1 MKTLLMATDLSARS
15 DRAFDRAVK
24 VAQAHNAQ
32 LHVVHIVDE
41 GLPAKIAE
49 AQKEA
54 AAENIR
60 EHLESLPKDVAATIK
75 ADVKSGKGSASI
87 VKYAKK
93 IGAELIVLG
102 LHDASHESIFRG
114 TTSEKIIRKGELP
127 VLVVSERARNGYRRV
142 LAAVDFSIHSRHA
155 IAAALKLV
163 PDGELHLVHAYE
175 VPFAGF
181 MYGADTT
188 DRVKKETEKR
198 LKDMMREEMK
208 SSLAGLDL
216 DVAKLKPVL
225 RRGNVTQVLRK
236 EVARVKP
243 DLLVLGTH
251 GRTGIAHAFLGS
263 VAENMLENPPC
274 DILAVKAW

>member
-24 VAQAHNAQ
+24 LAQAHKAE
-32 LHVVHIVDE
+32 LHVVHVVDE
-41 GLPAKIAE
+41 ALPARIAE

-60 EHLESLPKDVAATIK
+60 EHLGSLSKDIAATIR
-75 ADVKSGKGSASI
+75 ADVRTGKGSASI
-87 VKYAKK
+87 VRYAKEV
-93 IGAELIVLG
+93 GAELIVLG

-127 VLVVSERARNGYRRV
+127 VLVVSERARKNYRRI
-142 LAAVDFSIHSRHA
+142 LAAIDFSIHSRHA
-155 IAAALKLV
+155 LKCALDLV
-163 PDGELHLVHAYE
+163 PNAELHLVHAYE
-175 VPFAGF
+175 VPFSGF
-181 MYGADTT
+181 MFGADTSA
-188 DRVKKETEKR
+188 RVKKEMEKR
-198 LKDMMREEMK
+198 VKDMVRDEMK
-208 SSLAGLDL
+208 TSLTALDL
-216 DVAKLKPVL
+216 DASKLKPTL

-236 EVARVKP
+236 EVASVKP